1 VSEPRGDPPPFA
13 PFDLAKSERVYD
25 SYWCALRRDY
35 VKLADGRLQ
44 EYHVFEIHDAVAVV
58 PVLPDGSI
66 VMLWQYRHPLRT
78 THWEVPAG
86 RVDEGE
92 SAARAAE
99 RELLEETGYR
109 PRRLV
114 ELGAFHPTNGISPHH
129 ARLFAA
135 LGCELV
141 ATPAPGPCEKF
152 SVHAMSEAEV
162 RRRLGRGHFK
172 DGFTALALFYYFAS
186 REGRP
191 TPAAGGPDGSGF
203 G

>member
-1 VSEPRGDPPPFA
+1 VSEARGDPPPFA
-13 PFDLAKSERVYD
+13 PFELARSERIYD
-25 SYWCALRRDY
+25 SYWCGLRRDY
-35 VKLADGRLQ
+35 VELAGGKLQ

-66 VMLWQYRHPLRT
+66 VMLWQYRHPLGA

-92 SAARAAE
+92 SATAAAE

-114 ELGAFHPTNGISPHH
+114 ELGGFYPTNGISPHH

-135 LGCELV
+135 LDCELV
-141 ATPAPGPCEKF
+141 QHPEPGPTERL
-152 SVHAMSEAEV
+152 SVHVLPEAEV
-162 RRRLGRGHFK
+162 KGRLHSGDFE

-186 REGRP
+186 RVEREPSERAKGRV
-191 TPAAGGPDGSGF
+191 
-203 G
+203 